1 MDLGDLAPTQEMGL
15 AGPDY
20 WTYAKL
26 KDWILLNPEIPHVEV
41 RVYGILRSLVT
52 RWLNDR
58 KVTKDHLRFICPGV
72 NGKPM
77 GERTFDGVLKSL
89 AARKLISVSTSGAVA
104 SRSAATGKFE
114 KSEQVLLRVH
124 ELPEE
129 GLDFAG
135 FHTVSEAF
143 DAYPGPGWDTGQK
156 QQNSRSRGP
165 QKSAHRVHRAQIS
178 ADGSDRA
185 QISAPDPV
193 RSDQAEQTLFPGHTE
208 EGAVQKSAVSA
219 QKSAPLDPLGLGKEG
234 VPDVFPDTDG
244 VSVRPFRN
252 ARATSRVA
260 RTDGR
265 TDVPRGT
272 ETPEDS
278 RPTPAAAAS
287 SPPGTS
293 TAASLIAADAIQDDL
308 RRIDLLPATKQHQR
322 QQLHR
327 LLAAVDRALLRF
339 PEPKVARYLAEKA
352 AAANTVKWLIAAFSE
367 YSDAIHE
374 VQVPSSDAGR
384 DGEVLNEAATTGPT
398 PTAPERPAVP
408 EARVA
413 AEPDLTSPVPW
424 LTNAQFAELSHQD
437 RAHVRVAAG
446 TPDDQLRPHAAARVR
461 AIRRAAEQVPA

>member
-26 KDWILLNPEIPHVEV
+26 KDWILLCPEIPHVEV

-124 ELPEE
+124 ELPDE
-129 GLDFAG
+129 GLEFDG

-143 DAYPGPGWDTGQK
+143 AAYPGPGWDTGQK
-156 QQNSRSRGP
+156 QQNSRSRLTQISATGGRRPQISAHGRNRP
-165 QKSAHRVHRAQIS
+165 QKSAS
-178 ADGSDRA
+178 A
-185 QISAPDPV
+185 SA
-193 RSDQAEQTLFPGHTE
+193 RSDQAELPVFAGHTE
-208 EGAVQKSAVSA
+208 DASAQKTAGSA

-234 VPDVFPDTDG
+234 APDVLPDKDG

-252 ARATSRVA
+252 ARAASSTA

-265 TDVPRGT
+265 TDDSRGT
-272 ETPEDS
+272 EPPEES
-278 RPTPAAAAS
+278 QPPPAVD
-287 SPPGTS
+287 PLPGAS
-293 TAASLIAADAIQDDL
+293 TAASLIAAETIQGDL
-308 RRIDLLPATKQHQR
+308 RRIDLLPANKQHQR
-322 QQLHR
+322 QQLQR
-327 LLAAVDRALLRF
+327 LLTAVDRALLRF

-352 AAANTVKWLIAAFSE
+352 AAANTVKWLLTAFSE
-367 YSDAIHE
+367 YGDTIHE
-374 VQVPSSDAGR
+374 VQLPGTDDPR
-384 DGEVLNEAATTGPT
+384 DGVILNAAAATGPSPAAHEWPASPEVWAT
-398 PTAPERPAVP
+398 P
-408 EARVA
+408 
-413 AEPDLTSPVPW
+413 EPDLTSPVPW

-437 RAHVRVAAG
+437 RAHVRVAAS
-446 TPDDQLRPHAAARVR
+446 TPDDQLRPHAATRVR
-461 AIRRAAEQVPA
+461 AIRRAAEQVLA